1 MCCKLVSSPTLSH
14 FSSIILWQVATYYQG
29 PRFNIHDVD
38 VNVVCLFGSIF
49 YYNDG
54 GGGSRRPRPTHDSD
68 EEIEMDSTYQGEEE
82 GMEGDGDNEHDSDG
96 QDLQKSKDKHTPLW
110 KYVTKLTGG
119 ERGWN
124 REIYMPPL

>member
-1 MCCKLVSSPTLSH
+1 LRGFLLVLEEIEGRLKAAICESLEGRLKATICDSLEGRLKATIVIFNHIGKLKRYALGAHFSFLFCFFFKCMCCKLVSSPTLSH

-54 GGGSRRPRPTHDSD
+54 GGRFT
-68 EEIEMDSTYQGEEE
+68 
-82 GMEGDGDNEHDSDG
+82 
-96 QDLQKSKDKHTPLW
+96 
-110 KYVTKLTGG
+110 
-119 ERGWN
+119 
-124 REIYMPPL
+124 